1 MPVAHTKINEQ
12 LNKAF
17 DSSGDSSTLIHL
29 SVEEAS
35 AFVDTIVDQSS
46 IFKKARVV
54 KMDRAKM
61 DIGKLISTGR
71 FLHAGGR
78 DVALT
83 TLKDKF
89 STGKITLVTK
99 EFIGAIDIYDDE
111 LKHNIEGQSLQ
122 TKLLALVARKVANE
136 LEEIALY
143 SDTAPSVAWGASE
156 SAFGLT
162 NGWLKLIKATGQ
174 VVDAANVMFSDTKV
188 SKEKFIKLIKAL
200 PTKFRSQRAQIFAH
214 DNIIIDYNSIFDAN
228 FNRTTFIDNV
238 YGYQLSAVPNM
249 RFDGSG
255 KTDTIITPPENL
267 VFGVQVEDASM
278 QFEKERVP
286 SLRKTTYH
294 FTIEADFAVEET
306 TAAGVLK
313 NLTQL
318 V

>member
-1 MPVAHTKINEQ
+1 MPQIKEQ
-12 LNKAF
+12 LAKAF
-17 DSSGDSSTLIHL
+17 DSTGDSSTLVHL
-29 SVEEAS
+29 SQEEAS

-46 IFKKARVV
+46 IFKKARIV

-78 DVALT
+78 DVALS

-89 STGKITLVTK
+89 STGKITLTTK

-111 LKHNIEGQSLQ
+111 LKHNIEWQSLQ
-122 TKLLALVARKVANE
+122 TKLLNLVARKVANE

-143 SDTAPSVAWGASE
+143 WDTAWTWGATE
-156 SAFGLT
+156 SAFALV
-162 NGWLKLIKATGQ
+162 NGWLKVIKATGN
-174 VVDAANVMFSDTKV
+174 VVDAAVGFADTKV
-188 SKEKFIKLIKAL
+188 SKEKFVKLIKAL
-200 PTKFRSQRAQIFAH
+200 PTKFRRAGATIFAH
-214 DNIIIDYNSIFDAN
+214 DNIVIDYNSIFDSN
-228 FNRTTFIDNV
+228 FNRNTFIDNV
-238 YGYQLSAVPNM
+238 LWYNLTQVSNM
-249 RFDGSG
+249 RFDGTG
-255 KTDTIITPPENL
+255 KTDSILTQSENL
-267 VFGVQVEDASM
+267 ICGIQVEDASM

-306 TAAGVLK
+306 TAAAVLK